1 MQVEGDWGQ
10 LQSTG
15 VRGSKAWVTNPPD
28 GDSFG
33 KLKVIPS
40 DVAEGH
46 LLATKGVIPPE
57 DGLTWY

>member
-1 MQVEGDWGQ
+1 M
-10 LQSTG
+10 TG

-40 DVAEGH
+40 DVVEGH
-46 LLATKGVIPPE
+46 LLTIKGVIPPE